1 MTLAQLLALG
11 LSLVAL
17 PALRAELLISEI
29 MPGTEHDH
37 LDEEGKRNDWVE
49 LHNSGSEE
57 ISLEG
62 HALTDDPE
70 NLLKWEFPAG
80 SLKPGDYLTVFASG
94 KDRKGRKFLHTN
106 FKLKSEGEYL
116 ALVLVKGRRI
126 LQEFSPAFPKVGKGQ
141 SCGYRFTGDRLLSD
155 QLIVLA
161 HPTPGAKND
170 APSVEPR
177 VTDTKFSLDR
187 GFYRA
192 PFEVELSTATEG
204 AEIRYTLDGSVP
216 SSERGLVYRK
226 PVRIETTTVLR

>member
-11 LSLVAL
+11 LFLVAL

-29 MPGTEHDH
+29 MPGTEHDY

-70 NLLKWEFPAG
+70 NLLKWEFPVG

-94 KDRKGRKFLHTN
+94 EDRKGQMFLHTN

-116 ALVLVKGRRI
+116 ASCWSRDAESSRSSRPPFPRWAKV
-126 LQEFSPAFPKVGKGQ
+126 SPVATV
-141 SCGYRFTGDRLLSD
+141 S
-155 QLIVLA
+155 
-161 HPTPGAKND
+161 
-170 APSVEPR
+170 
-177 VTDTKFSLDR
+177 
-187 GFYRA
+187 
-192 PFEVELSTATEG
+192 EVIAS
-204 AEIRYTLDGSVP
+204 
-216 SSERGLVYRK
+216 
-226 PVRIETTTVLR
+226 